1 MIQRTPPAGVIER
14 WQPELDRIAPRT
26 TRGYSHL
33 MLVWEP
39 GEDWA
44 PVNRWTIWEMMTLD
58 RAPRLGIRHDLRG
71 PAPIT
76 SRRWDPLLGRQKQTK
91 TLTIN
96 QRQWEVYQRTGLF
109 GRPVWI
115 VQGRTGGH
123 KRFWS
128 DVEQNLI
135 LLNAGIGD
143 VTMQMDPPAPGDL
156 CYAEPDNRTIAKLA
170 AMDLVRLYGDTLRYQ
185 SEAILHNALNG
196 REKATGRVMAEK
208 LWSWLGDQV
217 LEALDE
223 RMTRASVNAIWDGAN
238 ADEALPDYEFGEEQF
253 KDEVATGVSF

>member
-1 MIQRTPPAGVIER
+1 MIQRTPPTGVIER

-39 GEDWA
+39 GEEWA
-44 PVNRWTIWEMMTLD
+44 PVERWTVWEMMRPE
-58 RAPRLGIRHDLRG
+58 RAPRLGTLQDLRG

-76 SRRWDPLLGRQKQTK
+76 TRRWDPFIQRWRQTRP
-91 TLTIN
+91 LTIN

-115 VQGRTGGH
+115 VQGVSGGH

-135 LLNAGIGD
+135 LLNAGQGS
-143 VTMQMDPPAPGDL
+143 TSMQFDPPAPGDL
-156 CYAEPDNRTIAKLA
+156 RYAEPDNRVIARLA
-170 AMDLVRLYGDTLRYQ
+170 SIDLVKLYGDVLRHQ
-185 SEAILHNALNG
+185 SEEAENG
-196 REKATGRVMAEK
+196 HLASREKATGRVMAEK
-208 LWSWLGDQV
+208 LWGWLGEQV
-217 LEALDE
+217 AEALDDV
-223 RMTRASVNAIWDGAN
+223 MTREMVGKMWDGAN
-238 ADEALPDYEFGEEQF
+238 SDEALPDYEFGEEQF
-253 KDEVATGVSF
+253 KEEVATGV